1 MECRSIIFQH
11 CWKVLEKCWNGV
23 GMVLEWCW
31 NGVGMV
37 LGIVGHMSGRC
48 GVGPGP
54 GLLPPFHP
62 HIEPTERRRPAVHH
76 ERQRPVADGGDDD
89 DDDDEDGERQRPA
102 IEDRFYTHAA
112 AMKIRRR
119 IVY

>member
-1 MECRSIIFQH
+1 
-11 CWKVLEKCWNGV
+11 
-23 GMVLEWCW
+23 MVLEWCW

-37 LGIVGHMSGRC
+37 LEWC
-48 GVGPGP
+48 WE
-54 GLLPPFHP
+54 LLDTCRGGAVLAPVRGCCPPFHP
-62 HIEPTERRRPAVHH
+62 HNEPTERRRPAVHH